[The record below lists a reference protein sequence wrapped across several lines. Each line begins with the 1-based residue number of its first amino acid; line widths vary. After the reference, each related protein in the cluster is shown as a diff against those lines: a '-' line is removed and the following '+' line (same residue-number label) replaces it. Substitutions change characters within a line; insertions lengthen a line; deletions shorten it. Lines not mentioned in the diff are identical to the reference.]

1 MKKSLI
7 LILIIIV
14 IIFIIFIIS
23 KYSIDKDDN
32 IINKYNDHTEYKF
45 QVFQSAIYLDRFYY
59 ESNIE
64 DEILSIKN
72 YKKIGDNF
80 SLIEERINE
89 CISEWNLEDEIS
101 QEEINLL
108 LNENNYYYLN
118 DMKLTETE
126 HNFKL
131 YIYNVDEKYILRI
144 KNYS

>member
-7 LILIIIV
+7 LILIILV
-14 IIFIIFIIS
+14 IILIIFIIS
-23 KYSIDKDDN
+23 KYNVDKDDN
-32 IINKYNDHTEYKF
+32 IINKYNNHTEYKF

-59 ESNIE
+59 EKNIE
-64 DEILSIKN
+64 DEILCINN

-89 CISEWNLEDEIS
+89 TISEWNLENELS
-101 QEEINLL
+101 QEEINSL
-108 LNENNYYYLN
+108 LNENNYYYLK
-118 DMKLTETE
+118 DMKFTETE